1 MAGRKFDAERQ
12 STVGTSMQDLELVQ
26 QDLVLAKGGALRKY
40 AGDEDEY
47 KLALAAHAASMWG
60 GSAAGSAPPQ
70 ESMLD
75 ALQKR
80 QPKDAPAAN
89 RPPPPLATQHGAA
102 KPRSATPQATPAV
115 VAATA
120 EPTPPTTGEVAATVD
135 QASPPPVVVV
145 AAAPTVSPELVIRY
159 RDGGLVQNLVFRVQ
173 DTGGQ
178 PLFLQV
184 LELLTTPE
192 GTVILVVFSLAKLFN
207 SFEHAVEQIV
217 GQLQSIQ
224 LTATGATVILVGT
237 RKDEVKGDAKRWT
250 EMSTQLLKAL
260 AKSSGAAIEGL
271 VMNSDNAGGESDARG
286 LDCKVT

>member
-1 MAGRKFDAERQ
+1 MIPSTSCFPGAVGKSSTIDAMAGRKFDAERQ

-26 QDLVLAKGGALRKY
+26 QDLVLAEGGALREY
-40 AGDEDEY
+40 AGGEDEY

-60 GSAAGSAPPQ
+60 GSAAGSAPPK

-80 QPKDAPAAN
+80 QPKAN
-89 RPPPPLATQHGAA
+89 RPNSTPPTQHGAA
-102 KPRSATPQATPAV
+102 KPRSATPQSAPTV

-120 EPTPPTTGEVAATVD
+120 EPTPPTGEVAAIIG
-135 QASPPPVVVV
+135 QASPQPAVVV

-159 RDGGLVQNLVFRVQ
+159 RDGGLVQNLVLRVQ

-224 LTATGATVILVGT
+224 LTAAGAPVILVGT
-237 RKDEVKGDAKRWT
+237 RKDEVKGGAKKW
-250 EMSTQLLKAL
+250 AN
-260 AKSSGAAIEGL
+260 KSA
-271 VMNSDNAGGESDARG
+271 
-286 LDCKVT
+286 